1 MEIAEKGYM
10 TQKEVAAVLG
20 VSPST
25 VRNMIKDGRIRGVV
39 LSKRPMISSAAVRR
53 LLEQGDD
60 PGHEFQ
66 ATASAPR
73 QPPSAGPRPGR
84 DPRTQ
89 YRLSSGLSDHRCQP
103 RRHRNLLVSIA
114 WAM

>member
-1 MEIAEKGYM
+1 MEIADKGYM

-53 LLEQGDD
+53 LLEQGN
-60 PGHEFQ
+60 E
-66 ATASAPR
+66 
-73 QPPSAGPRPGR
+73 PST
-84 DPRTQ
+84 D
-89 YRLSSGLSDHRCQP
+89 LE
-103 RRHRNLLVSIA
+103 A
-114 WAM
+114 WATESTTSTN

>member
-60 PGHEFQ
+60 PRHEVQ
-66 ATASAPR
+66 AAASAPT
-73 QPPSAGPRPGR
+73 PPEPKRGIFSRITGA
-84 DPRTQ
+84 
-89 YRLSSGLSDHRCQP
+89 
-103 RRHRNLLVSIA
+103 
-114 WAM
+114 